1 MGRNLTRDAVGHG
14 LALSNLEVKGATVRT
29 LLTILLLILIL
40 FGFFQLNGQAA
51 NLHYVTSGAPGEI
64 VYAAAFDGFPDEWEQ
79 YNERRVA
86 EVADGVLR
94 LSNSEAN
101 NGSYSVAKQR
111 FADFDLTFD
120 ARAVTGSENNG
131 YGVIFRLQDRRNYY
145 LFEVSS
151 DGYYRVARVVAED
164 VRELS
169 TWIESPLVNTG
180 IGAANRLRVVAR
192 GDQFEFFINGE
203 RAQVCI
209 PNNPDAQSTFLMDTC
224 IDGQMLDTLTD
235 ATIAQGQI
243 GAVIETFDASGVTVE
258 FDNLVVL
265 GA

>member
-1 MGRNLTRDAVGHG
+1 M
-14 LALSNLEVKGATVRT
+14 RT
-29 LLTILLLILIL
+29 LLTLLLLILVL
-40 FGFFQLNGQAA
+40 FGFIQLRGQAA
-51 NLHYVTSGAPGEI
+51 NLHYVTSGAPGE
-64 VYAAAFDGFPDEWEQ
+64 VLYAAAFDGFQDEWEL

-86 EVADGVLR
+86 EFADGVLR

-101 NGSYSVAKQR
+101 NGSYSVAKAR
-111 FADFDLTFD
+111 FADFDLTLD
-120 ARAVTGSENNG
+120 GRAVAGSENNG

-151 DGYYRVARVVAED
+151 DGYYRVARVVNED

-180 IGAANRLRVVAR
+180 IGAMNRLRVVAR
-192 GDQFEFFINGE
+192 GDQFEFYINGE

-209 PNNPDAQSTFLMDTC
+209 PNNPEAQSTFLMDTC

-235 ATIAQGQI
+235 ATIAQGQV
-243 GAVIETFDASGVTVE
+243 GAVIETFDTSGVTVE

-265 GA
+265 GS